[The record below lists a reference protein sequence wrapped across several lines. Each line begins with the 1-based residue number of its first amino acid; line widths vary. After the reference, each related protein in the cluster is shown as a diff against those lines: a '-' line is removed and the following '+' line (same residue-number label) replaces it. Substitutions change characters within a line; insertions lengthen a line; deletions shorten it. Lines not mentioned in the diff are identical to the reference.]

1 MLARLQRLVTFGWLA
16 CAALWAAYWW
26 NQGRP
31 VVGAVGALAIL
42 CAHAAVLAL
51 EFVLVAY
58 VNRNDPTPRA
68 GPSRLLRAWWGETLT
83 TPQVFCW
90 RQPFRSNRLA
100 DHLPADGQGRRG
112 VLLVHGFVCN
122 RGLWNPWMQRL
133 LAKRVPYIAVNLEP
147 VFGSIDTYPPIVES
161 AVQRLEQAT
170 GRPPLIVA
178 HSMGGLAAR
187 AWLDRY
193 GADARASRVITIAA
207 PHGGT
212 WLARF
217 GLTCNAR
224 QMRRDSPWLQQL
236 VRRETTS
243 RYAKFICYYSHC
255 DNIVVPA
262 STATLREAD
271 NRHVPGVAHVDL
283 VNQEKIWLEVLAE
296 LQDGGSAPTTT
307 IDVRQPTHATRDPW
321 PNRLRS

>member
-1 MLARLQRLVTFGWLA
+1 MLARLQRLVTLGLLG
-16 CAALWAAYWW
+16 CAALWATYWW
-26 NQGRP
+26 IHDRP
-31 VVGAVGALAIL
+31 VLSVAGGFGVLCSHAV
-42 CAHAAVLAL
+42 VLAM

-58 VNRNDPTPRA
+58 LNRNDPTPRA
-68 GPSRLLRAWWGETLT
+68 GPIRLLRAWWGETLT
-83 TPQVFCW
+83 APQVFCW
-90 RQPFRSNRLA
+90 RQPFRSNCLA
-100 DHLPADGQGRRG
+100 DQLPADGQGRRG

-133 LAKRVPYIAVNLEP
+133 HAKRVPYIAVNLEP
-147 VFGSIDTYPPIVES
+147 VFGSIDAYPPIIES

-170 GRPPLIVA
+170 GQPPLIVA
-178 HSMGGLAAR
+178 HSMGGLAVR

-217 GLTCNAR
+217 GLTSNVR
-224 QMRRDSPWLQQL
+224 QMRRNSLWLQQL
-236 VRRETTS
+236 ARRETKS
-243 RYAKFICYYSHC
+243 RCAKFICYYSHC

-262 STATLREAD
+262 STATLRDAD

-283 VNQEKIWLEVLAE
+283 VNQEKIWRDVLAE
-296 LQDGGSAPTTT
+296 LQDGSSASMPVT
-307 IDVRQPTHATRDPW
+307 DVRQPTDAAQDRRPDRP
-321 PNRLRS
+321 RS